1 MSFGLEIP
9 TDALERLA
17 DLVAERV
24 AARLPAPETAR
35 LDAPKMLDVEEVR
48 QRLSFEDPRTVR
60 ALIETGELIGY
71 KIGREY
77 RVAVD
82 DLASFLEGC
91 RLSPHARPRMS
102 DVPSRKPLGGGDL
115 GRFSTRNWRGP
126 GGTLPYLDR

>member
-1 MSFGLEIP
+1 MSFILELP
-9 TDALERLA
+9 DDALERLA

-24 AARLPAPETAR
+24 AARLPTHEAAR
-35 LDAPKMLDVEEVR
+35 PDAPRMLDVEEVR
-48 QRLSFEDPRTVR
+48 LRLGFEDPRTVR

-77 RVAVD
+77 RVAAD

-102 DVPSRKPLGGGDL
+102 AVPSRTPARR
-115 GRFSTRNWRGP
+115 GRLAEVLNS
-126 GGTLPYLDR
+126 